1 MVLKSLSIF
10 SMILII
16 DPKSVGPDEI
26 QLIEQIVAILD
37 SSQSKGPGNEPW
49 AALGSVL
56 SIMLVVS
63 LYYLKKKIDERRVN
77 T

>member
-1 MVLKSLSIF
+1 MLFL
-10 SMILII
+10 

-26 QLIEQIVAILD
+26 QLIEQIITILD

-56 SIMLVVS
+56 SIMLVIS
-63 LYYLKKKIDERRVN
+63 LYYLKKKIDERRVI